1 MLKSKDF
8 IYNSVRKT
16 DFNYIISQN
25 MSYINKN

>member
-16 DFNYIISQN
+16 DFNYIISQDIP
-25 MSYINKN
+25 YINKN

>member
-16 DFNYIISQN
+16 DFNYIISQDIPH
-25 MSYINKN
+25 INKN